1 MIRIQLAILVT
12 VFSLG
17 QAVPAEQR
25 PPLPAGMT
33 PPSRSPAPASGPK
46 KHVTLGHSL
55 PFDGQTA
62 GAAEV
67 DDAEPVNVTPQ
78 QAAILDEVESTFGR
92 GFNTFTK
99 DQLPSCADGQ
109 IHGPVPLGRKVD
121 YTLRHVTSSE
131 ELSSNLSAEASVK
144 GDFATW
150 SANATAA
157 YNRDTQSD
165 SKSDFVLVRVRV
177 MLTPNVTMHHAK
189 ASETPQN
196 DSPAA
201 QQQFFENC
209 GDAFI
214 SKVTFGGEFLALLK
228 YEASNEADRQAM
240 NATVSASG
248 LGLSA
253 NASLSDDEKKSL
265 SRMSLALDTFV
276 AGGSGGVAGNTPAAV
291 MEYALGFANS
301 VTVDNAVM
309 VGIETAP
316 YRDLHVQVTDLSE
329 LTRRYTA
336 TQQAL
341 AQREEFLAFA
351 KRIPAEDVKYGI
363 GDIYRPAR
371 EKVEQEINSTEAY
384 LISCGKTP
392 FQCPPNPDLERFARP
407 PGVEMPRVFDL
418 PGNKDDTHTITANYG
433 SYFKVTGTVCYSDGG
448 DMCFPPE
455 RHQDVIGVLVGL
467 NGRTFYYTGPVSIPP
482 LPPGKVNVIT
492 AKVLDSEYSD
502 NRGSYTVVLY

>member
-1 MIRIQLAILVT
+1 MRTQLAVLAA

-17 QAVPAEQR
+17 QAVAADQR
-25 PPLPAGMT
+25 PAPPAKLT
-33 PPSRSPAPASGPK
+33 PPARSHAPARGPK

-55 PFDGQTA
+55 PFDGKTT

-67 DDAEPVNVTPQ
+67 NDAEAVNVTPQ

-92 GFNTFTK
+92 GFNTFTNE
-99 DQLPSCADGQ
+99 QLPSCVDGQ

-131 ELSSNLSAEASVK
+131 ELSSNLSAEASVG
-144 GDFATW
+144 GDFASW
-150 SANATAA
+150 SASATAS
-157 YNRDTQSD
+157 YKRDTQSD
-165 SKSDFVLVRVRV
+165 SKSEFVLVRVRV

-201 QQQFFENC
+201 QQQFFTDC
-209 GDAFI
+209 GGAFI

-228 YEASNEADRQAM
+228 YEASSEADRQAM
-240 NATVSASG
+240 NATISASG
-248 LGLSA
+248 WGVSA

-276 AGGSGGVAGNTPAAV
+276 AGGSGSVAGNTSAAV
-291 MEYALGFANS
+291 MQFALGFANS

-316 YRDLHVQVTDLSE
+316 YRDLHVRVADLSG
-329 LTRRYTA
+329 LARYYTA

-351 KRIPAEDVKYGI
+351 KRIPDEDIKYGI
-363 GDIYRPAR
+363 GDVYRPAR
-371 EKVEQEINSTEAY
+371 IKVAQEINATEAY
-384 LISCGKTP
+384 LLSCGKVP
-392 FQCPPNPDLERFARP
+392 FQCPPKPDLQHFARP
-407 PGVEMPRVFDL
+407 YGVQMPYVVEMPA
-418 PGNKDDTHTITANYG
+418 NKDSTYTINSRSGNYLKIVG
-433 SYFKVTGTVCYSDGG
+433 TGCFSDGN
-448 DMCFPPE
+448 DMCFPAG
-455 RHQDVIGVLVGL
+455 RNQDGVGIELSL
-467 NGRTFYYTGPVSIPP
+467 NGKTFWYTGPVGIQP
-482 LPPGKVNVIT
+482 LRPGQANVIT
-492 AKVLDSEYSD
+492 ARVVDTDYSD
-502 NRGSYTVVLY
+502 NRGAYTFVLY